1 MSILS
6 RSLFV
11 FDSRSRLILIFTM
24 TLILVACSSVPS
36 ITSLIGVRHK
46 YDHAQNFE
54 RMKKY
59 DFSPISNKLKAN
71 PDFKFLQQSGAQLAI
86 ENIMATK
93 RISKERHTT
102 PDFWLNYYYTG
113 EHGITVGGLNKFF
126 NYNLGLAWDDKY
138 GVGNSIANTG
148 HNFSTGTLII
158 DLISR
163 NNNKLIW
170 RGSAPVNIDNDD
182 TYDEKRQA
190 LQKSVSVIMSPFPP
204 KNNFSSLKQAVPE

>member
-6 RSLFV
+6 RLLFI
-11 FDSRSRLILIFTM
+11 FDSRSRLILILTM

-36 ITSLIGVRHK
+36 ITSLIGGRHK

-54 RMKKY
+54 SMKKY
-59 DFSPISNKLKAN
+59 DFSPISSELKAN
-71 PDFKFLQQSGAQLAI
+71 PDFKLLQQSGGQLAI

-93 RISKERHTT
+93 KISKERHTT

-113 EHGITVGGLNKFF
+113 EHSITVGGLNKFF

-138 GVGNSIANTG
+138 GMGNGIANTS
-148 HNFSTGTLII
+148 HNFSSGTLII
-158 DLISR
+158 DLVSKH
-163 NNNKLIW
+163 NNKLIW
-170 RGSAPVNIDNDD
+170 RGSAPVNIDKDD

-204 KNNFSSLKQAVPE
+204 ENNFSSLKQAVPE